1 MTDSHVHVGWFV
13 DRYHSPDD
21 VTEVLRQVGV
31 DSVLISSTSTCAEEY
46 ELVIHEFEWL
56 QEEWGENIISALW
69 VTPRMLKEDKLRF
82 MLDSGISW
90 NVLKMHWQAHPELF
104 YSQELVDT
112 VFNYSEMSDLPILL
126 HTGGFPECE
135 AKVFQKMIE
144 NHPERKFIL
153 AHGRPLSD
161 IRLLLQQYRNVWID
175 TAFMPISD
183 ILVLIDAG
191 CSSRILWGSDA
202 PINEHFYPDIN
213 TAEYLT
219 NRLDNLKQLVSH
231 QTFTQI
237 TESNFHKFF
246 NLEN

>member
-31 DSVLISSTSTCAEEY
+31 DSVLISSTSTCAEDY
-46 ELVIHEFEWL
+46 DLVIHEMKWL
-56 QEEWGENIISALW
+56 QDEWGNRLMPTLWITPKMIREGKVQEIINADINW
-69 VTPRMLKEDKLRF
+69 KA
-82 MLDSGISW
+82 I
-90 NVLKMHWQAHPELF
+90 KMHWQAHSEFF

-112 VFNYSEMSDLPILL
+112 VFSYSEIRDLPILL

-153 AHGRPLSD
+153 AHGRPITD
-161 IRLLLQQYRNVWID
+161 TKLLLQKYQNVWVD
-175 TAFMPISD
+175 TAFMPMSD
-183 ILVLIDAG
+183 ITMLVNAG
-191 CSSRILWGSDA
+191 YTDRILWGSDA

-213 TAEYLT
+213 TADYLT
-219 NRLDNLKQLVSH
+219 NRLDELKQSVTP

-237 TESNFHKFF
+237 TESNFHNIF
-246 NLEN
+246 NLKN